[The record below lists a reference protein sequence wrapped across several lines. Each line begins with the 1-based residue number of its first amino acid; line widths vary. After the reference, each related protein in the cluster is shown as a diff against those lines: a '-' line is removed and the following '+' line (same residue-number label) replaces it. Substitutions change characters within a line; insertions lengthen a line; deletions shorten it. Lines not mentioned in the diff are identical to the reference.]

1 MKYLL
6 IEKFKTGVGSL
17 LIICGLTD
25 KLKNLIV
32 ITKKKEAI
40 MATIKQ
46 SLE

>member
-6 IEKFKTGVGSL
+6 IEKFKTVGSL

-32 ITKKKEAI
+32 ITKKKAI